1 MRVFFYLLTQT
12 YENMTAPV
20 DAQSV
25 CDSWH

>member
-1 MRVFFYLLTQT
+1 
-12 YENMTAPV
+12 MTAPV